1 MSSKKVFDYIK
12 QKSGYNTV
20 NSLINGR
27 EGFSPKV
34 KTLLEK
40 FGQTRCCG
48 LWLVDAQVRCF
59 LDPVSYCRIFPKFP
73 MPLRGC
79 PQ

>member
-40 FGQTRCCG
+40 FGKYQRK
-48 LWLVDAQVRCF
+48 
-59 LDPVSYCRIFPKFP
+59 I
-73 MPLRGC
+73 
-79 PQ
+79 